1 MKNRKTEKLA
11 MTTIG
16 IWWLRNILG
25 PMKALYLRRA
35 AQRDERNGFAYT
47 AAMEWRN
54 AAELTAANTSACEYC
69 WRQWERVMHLPRLL
83 AQPIG
88 TSPDPSLH

>member
-1 MKNRKTEKLA
+1 MKNRKADKLA

-16 IWWLRNILG
+16 IWWLRNIVF
-25 PMKALYLRRA
+25 PMKALHLRRA

-54 AAELTAANTSACEYC
+54 AAELIPPNTSACEYC

-83 AQPIG
+83 AKPIG
-88 TSPDPSLH
+88 TSPDPGLH